1 MQPEIQRYCEW
12 IWIGVGLVWLAGT
25 VKVKP
30 AVRRQGAAGRW
41 QHIAVMAL
49 AFGLLFSSSARV
61 GPLVWRWLP
70 DSAIMAWTGLALTA
84 AGCAYAVWAR
94 LLLAGN
100 WSGSVTI
107 KQDHELVR
115 KGPYAIVRHPIYS
128 GALLAML
135 GTALVQGELH
145 GLAAVVLA
153 FFGFL
158 TKSRVEEAFMTSQF
172 GPDYVQYQRDVKA
185 LIPFVL

>member
-1 MQPEIQRYCEW
+1 MQMEIQRYCEW
-12 IWIGVGLVWLAGT
+12 IWIAVGLVWLAGAFL
-25 VKVKP
+25 VKP
-30 AVRRQGAAGRW
+30 AVRRQPAGARW
-41 QHIAVMAL
+41 QHIAVMAV
-49 AFGLLFSSSARV
+49 AFGLLFSASARV
-61 GPLVWRWLP
+61 GPLAWRWLP
-70 DSAIMAWTGLALTA
+70 DSAIIARAGLALTA
-84 AGCAYAVWAR
+84 TGCAYAVWAR

-135 GTALVQGELH
+135 GTALVMGELR
-145 GLAAVVLA
+145 GLAALALA

-158 TKSRVEEAFMTSQF
+158 TKSRVEEAFMTSRF
-172 GPDYVQYQRDVKA
+172 GADYVQYQREVKA